1 MRQRAHQT
9 ALLAVPALRRADT
22 IPHSYRKNDNA
33 HVKQKNGAQIRA
45 LYGYGRIGDGS
56 LIPLMNRINMAQG
69 LLKKLFTPTMR
80 LLSKERVGSGA

>member
-1 MRQRAHQT
+1 
-9 ALLAVPALRRADT
+9 
-22 IPHSYRKNDNA
+22 
-33 HVKQKNGAQIRA
+33 VKQKNGAQIRA